1 MEVADLLNEAIDQ
14 REEGIV
20 LKNPDSVYKPNE
32 RKGGWVKVYYIE
44 FETWIAWY
52 WFWPF
57 FQVKPEYVGDMM
69 DHLGLN
75 EFNKLFP
82 LKYF

>member
-20 LKNPDSVYKPNE
+20 LKNPVSVYKPNE

-44 FETWIAWY
+44 FET
-52 WFWPF
+52 
-57 FQVKPEYVGDMM
+57 
-69 DHLGLN
+69 
-75 EFNKLFP
+75 
-82 LKYF
+82 